1 MPKPLDDN
9 AECTVAKFLKDLDL
23 VPLKLNHI
31 LVGRKVY
38 FWLWSRFIKYSV
50 STTKWGRG
58 CFCGGLTA
66 ISTMTRVCHT
76 LPKSCGMAYVSGS
89 SSVTVVLA
97 ANPYASESFP
107 TEDASVF
114 VGDSFLGELF
124 LGELSF
130 DCDEDG
136 ALDCAAEATFFSG
149 EDDEEAALSLRSGLT
164 LEGSS

>member
-1 MPKPLDDN
+1 
-9 AECTVAKFLKDLDL
+9 
-23 VPLKLNHI
+23 
-31 LVGRKVY
+31 
-38 FWLWSRFIKYSV
+38 
-50 STTKWGRG
+50 
-58 CFCGGLTA
+58 
-66 ISTMTRVCHT
+66 
-76 LPKSCGMAYVSGS
+76 MAYVSGS
-89 SSVTVVLA
+89 SSVTAVLA

-107 TEDASVF
+107 TEDASVFVGDSF